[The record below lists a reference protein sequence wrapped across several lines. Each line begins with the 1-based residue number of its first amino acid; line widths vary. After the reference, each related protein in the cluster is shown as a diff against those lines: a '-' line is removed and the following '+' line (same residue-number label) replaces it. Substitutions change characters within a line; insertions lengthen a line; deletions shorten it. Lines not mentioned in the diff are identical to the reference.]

1 MIKKVHIFAPL
12 FTQDQNMFIEPYEAS
27 FARASV
33 SFSIVTGTVITHPKK
48 NPKKLLPFLL
58 KSLTRKTAVSQ
69 PLQNSRKQKPKQKT
83 QKSTFLSFTNPKT
96 QKNPTFFIY
105 LNPQQQQ
112 QQHQHQMRQRKEKP
126 LTLKIQNRGR
136 GNRTFRSREHSKTPI
151 SFLLFIVLVLFF
163 LFTS

>member
-12 FTQDQNMFIEPYEAS
+12 FTQDQNIFIEPYEAS

-33 SFSIVTGTVITHPKK
+33 SVNIVTGTAITHQKK
-48 NPKKLLPFLL
+48 NSKKLLPLLL
-58 KSLTRKTAVSQ
+58 KSLTRKTAISQ

-105 LNPQQQQ
+105 LNRQQ
-112 QQHQHQMRQRKEKP
+112 QQHQHQMRQRKGKS
-126 LTLKIQNRGR
+126 LTLKKQNRGR
-136 GNRTFRSREHSKTPI
+136 GNRTFRSREHSRTPI